1 MKHKAKRAAS
11 LALGLGLALQLGTAA
26 SAQGVPTGGY
36 ENGTAA
42 LNLTQ
47 IARYSAGQ
55 YNVDGGVM
63 EIVAYNQATE
73 WAYAINGQ
81 SGKLAAIPLAG
92 LTAGAHVE
100 ELTGTEIDVK
110 ALVEAEDSTFQYGD
124 MTSVAISPDSTT
136 LAAALQAQGSNDAGR
151 VALFTCE
158 EDGSLTLEALVET
171 GAQPDMV
178 TFAGDSVVLTADEGE
193 PREGYGENIA
203 DPKGS
208 VTVVDVEAQES
219 TVVDFSAFDS
229 QRDQLAEDGIVL
241 KKGSAPSVDL
251 EPEYIAVSGGKAYVT
266 LQENNAI
273 AVLDIESQ
281 AFEGVYSAGF
291 EDHST
296 TAIDLDK
303 KDDAYDPQTYE
314 SLLGIRMPDGI
325 AAFTVEGTTY
335 LVTANEG
342 DAREWGDEDQG
353 TFYLSEDER
362 DFGEEGV
369 SSPTGAITGE
379 NSGLEGKVV
388 FFKTEDFDGLD
399 PEKDYVFGGRSFT
412 VFQATENG
420 LEEVFTSGDDFEAL
434 TAQYVPEYFNASND
448 NAVLDDRSGKKGPE
462 AESVTVGTVDGK
474 TYAFVALERTGG
486 VMAYDVTDPEAITF
500 VNYVNTRDFGT
511 TVEGSEEYEDG
522 ELDKWVTGGD
532 VAPEGLLFLDAASS
546 PNGEPLL
553 LAACEVSG
561 TVAVYQLGSEDLTVL
576 PFTDVNNG
584 DWFLAAVQYVYE
596 NDRMAGT
603 SSTTFQPGVNLTRAM
618 AAQVLYNLEGQ
629 PAVTG
634 DTTFTD
640 AAAAGDWA
648 VKAITW
654 AEQTGVVAGIG
665 DGLFDPTA
673 NVTREEFAQMM
684 YNYASYKEYDLTLE
698 GDLSQFEDAS
708 AISGWAE
715 TAMSWAN
722 GSGLINGHDDGTI
735 DPQGTTTRAQ
745 AASILM
751 NFDQNVAE
759 N

>member
-100 ELTGTEIDVK
+100 ALTGTEIDVK

-369 SSPTGAITGE
+369 TSPTGAITAE

-576 PFTDVNNG
+576 PFTDVDSD

-603 SSTTFQPGVNLTRAM
+603 SSTTFQPEVNLTRAM

-640 AAAAGDWA
+640 AAAAGEWA

-708 AISGWAE
+708 AISSWAE

-751 NFDQNVAE
+751 NFDQNVVE

>member
-26 SAQGVPTGGY
+26 SAQGLPTGGY

-110 ALVEAEDSTFQYGD
+110 ALVEAEDGTFQYGD

-178 TFAGDSVVLTADEGE
+178 TFAGDGVVLTADEGE

-208 VTVVDVEAQES
+208 VTVVDVESQES
-219 TVVDFSAFDS
+219 TVVDFTAFDS

-241 KKGSAPSVDL
+241 KKGSAPSEDL

-273 AVLDIESQ
+273 AVLDIDSQ
-281 AFEGVYSAGF
+281 TFDGVYSAGF

-303 KDDAYDPQTYE
+303 KDDAYAPQTYE

-342 DAREWGDEDQG
+342 DAREWGDEDLG

-369 SSPTGAITGE
+369 TSPTGAITAE
-379 NSGLEGKVV
+379 NSGLTGKVV

-399 PEKDYVFGGRSFT
+399 PEKDYVFGSRSFT
-412 VFQATENG
+412 VFQVTENG

-434 TAQYVPEYFNASND
+434 TAQYVPDYFNSSND

-511 TVEGSEEYEDG
+511 IVEGSEEYEDG

-546 PNGEPLL
+546 PNGEPML

-576 PFTDVNNG
+576 PFTDVDSD

-603 SSTTFQPGVNLTRAM
+603 SSTTFQPEVNLTRAM

-629 PAVTG
+629 LAVTG

-640 AAAAGDWA
+640 AADAGDWA

-722 GSGLINGHDDGTI
+722 GGGLINGHEATGLI
-735 DPQGTTTRAQ
+735 DPAGTTTRGQ
-745 AASILM
+745 AASIIT
-751 NFDQNVAE
+751 NFDLNVAK
-759 N
+759 

>member
-100 ELTGTEIDVK
+100 ALTGTEIDVK

-158 EDGSLTLEALVET
+158 EDGTLTLEALVET

-178 TFAGDSVVLTADEGE
+178 TFAGDGVVLTADEGE

-325 AAFTVEGTTY
+325 AAFTVEGATY

-369 SSPTGAITGE
+369 TSPTGAITAE

-486 VMAYDVTDPEAITF
+486 VMVYDVTDPEAITF

-546 PNGEPLL
+546 PNGEPML

-576 PFTDVNNG
+576 PFTDVDSD

-603 SSTTFQPGVNLTRAM
+603 SSTTFQPEVNLTRAM

-640 AAAAGDWA
+640 AADAGDWA

-665 DGLFDPTA
+665 DGLFAPTA

-708 AISGWAE
+708 AISSWAE

>member
-158 EDGSLTLEALVET
+158 EDGTLTLEALVET

-178 TFAGDSVVLTADEGE
+178 TFAGDGVVLTADEGE

-303 KDDAYDPQTYE
+303 KDDAYDPQIYE

-362 DFGEEGV
+362 DFSEEGV
-369 SSPTGAITGE
+369 TSPTGAITAE

-434 TAQYVPEYFNASND
+434 TAQYVPEYFNVSND

-576 PFTDVNNG
+576 PFTDVDSD

-603 SSTTFQPGVNLTRAM
+603 SSTTFQPEVNLTRAM

-640 AAAAGDWA
+640 AADAGDWA

-708 AISGWAE
+708 AISSWAE

>member
-158 EDGSLTLEALVET
+158 EDGTLTLEALVET

-178 TFAGDSVVLTADEGE
+178 TFAGDGVVLTADEGE
-193 PREGYGENIA
+193 PREGYGEDIA

-369 SSPTGAITGE
+369 TSPTGAITGE

-603 SSTTFQPGVNLTRAM
+603 SSTTFQPEVNLTRAM
-618 AAQVLYNLEGQ
+618 AAQVLYNLEDQ

>member
-193 PREGYGENIA
+193 PREGYGEDIA

-369 SSPTGAITGE
+369 TSPTGAITAE

-412 VFQATENG
+412 VFQVTENG

-561 TVAVYQLGSEDLTVL
+561 TVAVYQLGSEDLAVL
-576 PFTDVNNG
+576 PFTDVNSD

-603 SSTTFQPGVNLTRAM
+603 SSTTFQPEVNLTRAM

-640 AAAAGDWA
+640 AAAAGEWA

-665 DGLFDPTA
+665 DGLFAPTA

-751 NFDQNVAE
+751 NFDQNVVE

>member
-100 ELTGTEIDVK
+100 ALTGTEIDVK

-158 EDGSLTLEALVET
+158 EDGTLTLEALVET

-178 TFAGDSVVLTADEGE
+178 TFAGDGVVLTADEGE
-193 PREGYGENIA
+193 PREGYGEDIA

-342 DAREWGDEDQG
+342 DAREWGDEDQD

-369 SSPTGAITGE
+369 TSPTGAITAE

-420 LEEVFTSGDDFEAL
+420 LEEVFTSGDDFEAH

-486 VMAYDVTDPEAITF
+486 VMVYDVTDPEAITF

-576 PFTDVNNG
+576 PFTDVDSD

-603 SSTTFQPGVNLTRAM
+603 SSTTFQPEVHLTRAM

-698 GDLSQFEDAS
+698 GDLSPFEDAS

>member
-178 TFAGDSVVLTADEGE
+178 TFAGDGVVLTADEGE

-273 AVLDIESQ
+273 AVLDIDSQ
-281 AFEGVYSAGF
+281 TFEGVYSAGF

-369 SSPTGAITGE
+369 TSPTGAITAE

-420 LEEVFTSGDDFEAL
+420 LEEVFTSGDDFEAH

-486 VMAYDVTDPEAITF
+486 VMVYDVTDPEAITF

-603 SSTTFQPGVNLTRAM
+603 SSTTFQPEVNLTRAM

-640 AAAAGDWA
+640 AAAAGEWA

-665 DGLFDPTA
+665 DGLFAPTA

>member
-1 MKHKAKRAAS
+1 MKRTKW
-11 LALGLGLALQLGTAA
+11 LALGLCGALLLAALTACSADSGQEEETVSPTPEETESVSTTPAAEEEDAVQETAA
-26 SAQGVPTGGY
+26 PD
-36 ENGTAA
+36 ETA
-42 LNLTQ
+42 
-47 IARYSAGQ
+47 
-55 YNVDGGVM
+55 D
-63 EIVAYNQATE
+63 
-73 WAYAINGQ
+73 
-81 SGKLAAIPLAG
+81 AG
-92 LTAGAHVE
+92 LTLAFTLLDADGAPLSDASLQ
-100 ELTGTEIDVK
+100 LTIG
-110 ALVEAEDSTFQYGD
+110 ED
-124 MTSVAISPDSTT
+124 
-136 LAAALQAQGSNDAGR
+136 QADYPA
-151 VALFTCE
+151 E
-158 EDGSLTLEALVET
+158 EDGTLTLEALVET

-178 TFAGDSVVLTADEGE
+178 TFAGDGVVLTADEGE
-193 PREGYGENIA
+193 PREGYGEDIA

-369 SSPTGAITGE
+369 TSPTGAITAE

-486 VMAYDVTDPEAITF
+486 VMAYDVTDPAAITF

-576 PFTDVNNG
+576 PFTDVDSD
-584 DWFLAAVQYVYE
+584 DWFYDGAAYVTEQLDRGLIDFGLIFGPVDSAKYEALTLPERDVWGVLMRRDQPLAAKESVSPE
-596 NDRMAGT
+596 DLWDKPLII
-603 SSTTFQPGVNLTRAM
+603 S
-618 AAQVLYNLEGQ
+618 AQKDGSWPVFAWLRRDVSRLNVVATYNLVFNASLLTSEGLGY
-629 PAVTG
+629 T
-634 DTTFTD
+634 
-640 AAAAGDWA
+640 
-648 VKAITW
+648 
-654 AEQTGVVAGIG
+654 
-665 DGLFDPTA
+665 LCFDRL
-673 NVTREEFAQMM
+673 V
-684 YNYASYKEYDLTLE
+684 
-698 GDLSQFEDAS
+698 S
-708 AISGWAE
+708 ADE
-715 TAMSWAN
+715 
-722 GSGLINGHDDGTI
+722 GSGLCFR
-735 DPQGTTTRAQ
+735 PFSPRLEAE
-745 AASILM
+745 AALIWRKYQLM
-751 NFDQNVAE
+751 SRPAARFLEELRRVLERGN
-759 N
+759 

>member
-158 EDGSLTLEALVET
+158 EDGTLTLEALVET

-178 TFAGDSVVLTADEGE
+178 TFAGDGVVLTADEGE

-369 SSPTGAITGE
+369 TSPTGAITAE

-486 VMAYDVTDPEAITF
+486 VMVYDVTDPEAITF

-603 SSTTFQPGVNLTRAM
+603 SSTTFQPEVHLTRAM

-640 AAAAGDWA
+640 AAAAGEWA

-708 AISGWAE
+708 AISSWAE

>member
-110 ALVEAEDSTFQYGD
+110 ALVEAEDGTFQYGD

-178 TFAGDSVVLTADEGE
+178 TFAGDGVVLTADEGE

-208 VTVVDVEAQES
+208 VTVVDVESQES
-219 TVVDFSAFDS
+219 TVVDFTAFDS
-229 QRDQLAEDGIVL
+229 QRDQLAEAGIVL
-241 KKGSAPSVDL
+241 KKGSTPSVDL

-273 AVLDIESQ
+273 AVLDIDSQ
-281 AFEGVYSAGF
+281 TFDGVYSAGF

-303 KDDAYDPQTYE
+303 KDDAYAPKTYE

-342 DAREWGDEDQG
+342 DAREWGDEDLG

-369 SSPTGAITGE
+369 TSPTGAITGE

-412 VFQATENG
+412 VFQVTQDG

-486 VMAYDVTDPEAITF
+486 VMVYDVTDPEAITF

-511 TVEGSEEYEDG
+511 IVEGSEEYEDG

-576 PFTDVNNG
+576 PFTDVDSD

-596 NDRMAGT
+596 NGRMAGT
-603 SSTTFQPGVNLTRAM
+603 SSTTFQPEVNLTRAM

-629 PAVTG
+629 PAITG

-640 AAAAGDWA
+640 AADAGEWA

-684 YNYASYKEYDLTLE
+684 YNYASYMEYDLTLE

-722 GSGLINGHDDGTI
+722 GSGLINGHEATGLI
-735 DPQGTTTRAQ
+735 DPAGTTTRGQ
-745 AASILM
+745 AASIIT
-751 NFDQNVAE
+751 NFDLNVAK
-759 N
+759 

>member
-100 ELTGTEIDVK
+100 ALTGTEIDVK

-178 TFAGDSVVLTADEGE
+178 TFAGDGVVLTADEGE

-342 DAREWGDEDQG
+342 DAREWGDEDLD

-369 SSPTGAITGE
+369 TSPTGAITAE

-486 VMAYDVTDPEAITF
+486 VMAYDVTDPAAITF

-546 PNGEPLL
+546 PNGEPML

-576 PFTDVNNG
+576 PFTDVNSD

-603 SSTTFQPGVNLTRAM
+603 SSTTFQPEVNLTRAM

>member
-100 ELTGTEIDVK
+100 ALTGTEIDVK

-178 TFAGDSVVLTADEGE
+178 TFAGDGVVLTADEGE

-208 VTVVDVEAQES
+208 VTVVDVEAKES

-325 AAFTVEGTTY
+325 AAFTVEGATY

-369 SSPTGAITGE
+369 TSPTGAITAE

-388 FFKTEDFDGLD
+388 FFKTEDFDGLN

-486 VMAYDVTDPEAITF
+486 VMVYDVTDPEAITF

-576 PFTDVNNG
+576 PFTDVNSD

-603 SSTTFQPGVNLTRAM
+603 SSTTFQPEVHLTRAM

-665 DGLFDPTA
+665 DGLFAPTA

>member
-110 ALVEAEDSTFQYGD
+110 ALVEAEDGTFQYGD

-178 TFAGDSVVLTADEGE
+178 TFAGDGVVLTADEGE

-208 VTVVDVEAQES
+208 VTVVDVESQES
-219 TVVDFSAFDS
+219 TVVDFTAFDS

-241 KKGSAPSVDL
+241 KKGSAPSEDL

-273 AVLDIESQ
+273 AVLDIDSQ
-281 AFEGVYSAGF
+281 TFDGVYSAGF

-303 KDDAYDPQTYE
+303 KDDAYAPQTYE

-342 DAREWGDEDQG
+342 DAREWGDEDLG

-369 SSPTGAITGE
+369 TSPTGAITAE
-379 NSGLEGKVV
+379 NSGLTGKVV

-399 PEKDYVFGGRSFT
+399 PEKDYVFGSRSFT
-412 VFQATENG
+412 VFQVTENG

-486 VMAYDVTDPEAITF
+486 VMVYDVTDPEAITF

-522 ELDKWVTGGD
+522 KLDKWVTGGD

-576 PFTDVNNG
+576 PFTDVDSD

-603 SSTTFQPGVNLTRAM
+603 SSTTFQPEVNLTRAM

-629 PAVTG
+629 LAVTG

-640 AAAAGDWA
+640 AADAGDWA

-722 GSGLINGHDDGTI
+722 GSGLINGHEATGLI
-735 DPQGTTTRAQ
+735 DPAGTTTRGQ
-745 AASILM
+745 AASIIT
-751 NFDQNVAE
+751 NFDLNVAK
-759 N
+759 

>member
-100 ELTGTEIDVK
+100 ALTGTEIDVK

-178 TFAGDSVVLTADEGE
+178 TFAGDGVVLTADEGE

-369 SSPTGAITGE
+369 TSPTGAITAE

-412 VFQATENG
+412 VFQVTENG

-522 ELDKWVTGGD
+522 EMDKWVTGGD

-576 PFTDVNNG
+576 PFTDVDSD

-596 NDRMAGT
+596 NGRMAGT
-603 SSTTFQPGVNLTRAM
+603 SSTTFQPEVHLTRAM

-640 AAAAGDWA
+640 AADAGDWA

>member
-100 ELTGTEIDVK
+100 ALTGTEIDVK

-251 EPEYIAVSGGKAYVT
+251 EPEYIAVSDGKAYVT

-369 SSPTGAITGE
+369 TSPTGAITAE

-576 PFTDVNNG
+576 PFTDVDSD

-603 SSTTFQPGVNLTRAM
+603 SSTTFQPEVNLTRAM

-640 AAAAGDWA
+640 AADAGDWA

-698 GDLSQFEDAS
+698 GDLSQFDDAS

>member
-178 TFAGDSVVLTADEGE
+178 TFAGDGVVLTADEGE

-369 SSPTGAITGE
+369 TSPTGAITAE

-576 PFTDVNNG
+576 PFTDVNSD

-603 SSTTFQPGVNLTRAM
+603 SSTTFQPEVHLTRAM

>member
-1 MKHKAKRAAS
+1 MKHKVKRAAS
-11 LALGLGLALQLGTAA
+11 LALSLGLALQLGNAA
-26 SAQGVPTGGY
+26 SAQGLPTGGY

-63 EIVAYNQATE
+63 EIVAYNQATG

-110 ALVEAEDSTFQYGD
+110 ALVEAEDGTFQYGD

-136 LAAALQAQGSNDAGR
+136 LAAALQAQDSNDAGR

-178 TFAGDSVVLTADEGE
+178 TFAGDGVVLTADEGE

-208 VTVVDVEAQES
+208 VTVVDVESQES
-219 TVVDFSAFDS
+219 TVVDFTAFDS
-229 QRDQLAEDGIVL
+229 QRDQLAEAGIVL
-241 KKGSAPSVDL
+241 KKGSTPSVDL

-273 AVLDIESQ
+273 AVLDIDSQ
-281 AFEGVYSAGF
+281 TFDGVYSAGF

-353 TFYLSEDER
+353 TFYISEDER
-362 DFGEEGV
+362 DFSEEGV
-369 SSPTGAITGE
+369 TSPTGGITGE
-379 NSGLEGKVV
+379 GSGLEGKVV

-434 TAQYVPEYFNASND
+434 TAQYVPDYFNSSND

-486 VMAYDVTDPEAITF
+486 VMVYDVTDPEAITF

-511 TVEGSEEYEDG
+511 TVEGSQEYEDG

-576 PFTDVNNG
+576 PFTDVNSD

-596 NDRMAGT
+596 NSRMAGT
-603 SSTTFQPGVNLTRAM
+603 SSTTFQPEVNLTRAM

-629 PAVTG
+629 LAVTG

-640 AAAAGDWA
+640 AADAGEWA

-684 YNYASYKEYDLTLE
+684 FNYASYKEYDLTLE

-722 GSGLINGHDDGTI
+722 GSGLINGHEATGLI
-735 DPQGTTTRAQ
+735 DPAGTTTRAQ
-745 AASILM
+745 AASIIT
-751 NFDQNVAE
+751 NFDLNVAK
-759 N
+759 

>member
-11 LALGLGLALQLGTAA
+11 LTLGLGLALQLGTAA

-100 ELTGTEIDVK
+100 ALTGTEIDVK

-158 EDGSLTLEALVET
+158 EDGTLTLEALVET

-325 AAFTVEGTTY
+325 AAFTVEGATY

-362 DFGEEGV
+362 DFSEEGV
-369 SSPTGAITGE
+369 TSPTGAITAE

-412 VFQATENG
+412 VFQVTENG

-486 VMAYDVTDPEAITF
+486 VMVYDVTDPEAITF

-561 TVAVYQLGSEDLTVL
+561 TVAVYQLGSDDLTVL
-576 PFTDVNNG
+576 PFTDVNSD

-603 SSTTFQPGVNLTRAM
+603 SSTTFQPEVNLTRAM

-640 AAAAGDWA
+640 AAAAGEWA

>member
-110 ALVEAEDSTFQYGD
+110 ALVEAEDGTFQYGD

-178 TFAGDSVVLTADEGE
+178 TFAGDGVVLTADEGE

-208 VTVVDVEAQES
+208 VTVVDVESQES

-241 KKGSAPSVDL
+241 KKGSAPSEDL

-281 AFEGVYSAGF
+281 TFEGVYSAGF

-303 KDDAYDPQTYE
+303 KDDAYAPKTYE

-325 AAFTVEGTTY
+325 AAFTVEGATY

-342 DAREWGDEDQG
+342 DAREWGDEDHG

-369 SSPTGAITGE
+369 TSPTGAITAE

-434 TAQYVPEYFNASND
+434 TAQYVPDYFNSSND

-474 TYAFVALERTGG
+474 SYAFVALERTGG
-486 VMAYDVTDPEAITF
+486 VMVYDVTDPAAITF

-511 TVEGSEEYEDG
+511 TVEGSQEYEDG

-546 PNGEPLL
+546 PNGEPMLL
-553 LAACEVSG
+553 TACEVSG

-576 PFTDVNNG
+576 PFTDVNSD

-596 NDRMAGT
+596 NSRMAGT
-603 SSTTFQPGVNLTRAM
+603 SSTTFQPEVNLTRAM

-629 PAVTG
+629 LAVTG

-640 AAAAGDWA
+640 AADAGDWA

-665 DGLFDPTA
+665 DGLFDPTS

-684 YNYASYKEYDLTLE
+684 YNYASYKEYDLTRE
-698 GDLSQFEDAS
+698 GNLSQFEDAS

-722 GSGLINGHDDGTI
+722 GSGLINGHEATGLI
-735 DPQGTTTRAQ
+735 DPAGTTTRAQ
-745 AASILM
+745 AASIIT
-751 NFDQNVAE
+751 NFDLNVAK
-759 N
+759 

>member
-42 LNLTQ
+42 LDLTQ

-178 TFAGDSVVLTADEGE
+178 TFAGDGVVLTADEGE

-208 VTVVDVEAQES
+208 VTVVDVESQES
-219 TVVDFSAFDS
+219 TVVDFTAFDS
-229 QRDQLAEDGIVL
+229 QRDQLAEAGIVL
-241 KKGSAPSVDL
+241 KKGSTPSVDL

-273 AVLDIESQ
+273 AVLDIDSQ
-281 AFEGVYSAGF
+281 TFDGVYSAGF

-325 AAFTVEGTTY
+325 AAFTVEGATY

-362 DFGEEGV
+362 DFSEEGV
-369 SSPTGAITGE
+369 TSPTGAITAE

-486 VMAYDVTDPEAITF
+486 VMVYDVTDPEAITF

-511 TVEGSEEYEDG
+511 IVEGSEEYEDG

-561 TVAVYQLGSEDLTVL
+561 TVSVYQLGSEDLTVL
-576 PFTDVNNG
+576 PFADVDG
-584 DWFLAAVQYVYE
+584 GEWFLTAVQYVYE
-596 NDRMAGT
+596 NGRMAGT
-603 SSTTFQPGVNLTRAM
+603 SSTTFQPEVNLTRAM

-640 AAAAGDWA
+640 AAAAGEWA

-684 YNYASYKEYDLTLE
+684 YNYAEYKGYDLTAR
-698 GDLSQFEDAS
+698 GDLSRYPDGGTVA
-708 AISGWAE
+708 GWAQ
-715 TAMSWAN
+715 TAMEWAN
-722 GSGLINGHDDGTI
+722 GNRLINGHEATGLI
-735 DPQGTTTRAQ
+735 DPAGTTTRAQ
-745 AASILM
+745 AASIIT
-751 NFDQNVAE
+751 NFDLNVAK
-759 N
+759 

>member
-100 ELTGTEIDVK
+100 ALTGTEIDVK

-362 DFGEEGV
+362 DFSEEGV
-369 SSPTGAITGE
+369 TSPTGAITAE

-522 ELDKWVTGGD
+522 EMDKWVTGGD

-576 PFTDVNNG
+576 PFTDVDSD

-596 NDRMAGT
+596 NGRMAGT
-603 SSTTFQPGVNLTRAM
+603 SSTTFQPEVHLTRAM

-640 AAAAGDWA
+640 AADAGDWA

>member
-110 ALVEAEDSTFQYGD
+110 ALVEAEDGTFQYGD

-178 TFAGDSVVLTADEGE
+178 TFAGDGVVLTADEGE
-193 PREGYGENIA
+193 PREGYGETIA

-369 SSPTGAITGE
+369 TSPTGAITAE

-412 VFQATENG
+412 VFQVTQDG

-486 VMAYDVTDPEAITF
+486 VMVYDVTDPEAITF

-576 PFTDVNNG
+576 PFTDVDG
-584 DWFLAAVQYVYE
+584 DDWFLAAVQYVYE

-603 SSTTFQPGVNLTRAM
+603 SSTTFQPEVNLTRAM
-618 AAQVLYNLEGQ
+618 AAQVLYNLESQ
-629 PAVTG
+629 PTVTG

-640 AAAAGDWA
+640 AADAGDWA

-684 YNYASYKEYDLTLE
+684 YNYASYMEYDLTLE
-698 GDLSQFEDAS
+698 GDLSQFEDAF

-722 GSGLINGHDDGTI
+722 GGGLINGHEATGLI
-735 DPQGTTTRAQ
+735 DPAGTTTRGQ
-745 AASILM
+745 AASIIT
-751 NFDQNVAE
+751 NFDLNVAK
-759 N
+759 

>member
-110 ALVEAEDSTFQYGD
+110 ALVEAEDGTFQYGD

-158 EDGSLTLEALVET
+158 EDGSLTLDALVET

-178 TFAGDSVVLTADEGE
+178 TFAGDGVVLTADEGE
-193 PREGYGENIA
+193 PREGYGEDIA

-208 VTVVDVEAQES
+208 VTVVDVEARES

-241 KKGSAPSVDL
+241 KKGSAPSEDL
-251 EPEYIAVSGGKAYVT
+251 EPEYIAVSGCKAYVT

-281 AFEGVYSAGF
+281 TFDGVYSAGF

-325 AAFTVEGTTY
+325 AAFTVEGATY

-342 DAREWGDEDQG
+342 DAREWGDEDHG

-369 SSPTGAITGE
+369 TSPTGGITGE
-379 NSGLEGKVV
+379 GSGLEGKVV

-434 TAQYVPEYFNASND
+434 TAQYVPDYFNSSND

-474 TYAFVALERTGG
+474 SYAFVALERTGG
-486 VMAYDVTDPEAITF
+486 VMVYDVTDPAAITF

-511 TVEGSEEYEDG
+511 TVEGSQEYEDG

-546 PNGEPLL
+546 PNGEPMLL
-553 LAACEVSG
+553 TACEVSG

-576 PFTDVNNG
+576 PFTDVNSD
-584 DWFLAAVQYVYE
+584 DWFLAAVQYVYK
-596 NDRMAGT
+596 NSRMAGT
-603 SSTTFQPGVNLTRAM
+603 SSTTFQPEVNLTRAM

-640 AAAAGDWA
+640 AADAGDWA

-665 DGLFDPTA
+665 DGLFDPTS
-673 NVTREEFAQMM
+673 NVTREEFAQMI
-684 YNYASYKEYDLTLE
+684 YNYASYKEYDLTRE

-722 GSGLINGHDDGTI
+722 GSGLINGHEATGLI
-735 DPQGTTTRAQ
+735 DPAGTTTRAQ
-745 AASILM
+745 AASIIT
-751 NFDQNVAE
+751 NFDLNVAK
-759 N
+759 

>member
-92 LTAGAHVE
+92 LTAGAHLE

-178 TFAGDSVVLTADEGE
+178 TFAGDGVVLTADEGE

-342 DAREWGDEDQG
+342 DAREWGDEDLD

-369 SSPTGAITGE
+369 TSPTGAITAE

-603 SSTTFQPGVNLTRAM
+603 SSTTFQPEVNLTRAM

>member
-178 TFAGDSVVLTADEGE
+178 TFAGDGVVLTADEGE

-369 SSPTGAITGE
+369 TSPTGAITAE

-603 SSTTFQPGVNLTRAM
+603 SSTTFQPEVNLTRAM

-640 AAAAGDWA
+640 AADAGDWA

-708 AISGWAE
+708 AISSWAE

>member
-26 SAQGVPTGGY
+26 SAQGVPTSGY

-100 ELTGTEIDVK
+100 ALTGTEIDVK

-178 TFAGDSVVLTADEGE
+178 TFAGDGVVLTADEGE

-369 SSPTGAITGE
+369 TSPTGAITAE

-412 VFQATENG
+412 VFQVTENG

-576 PFTDVNNG
+576 PFTDVNSD

-603 SSTTFQPGVNLTRAM
+603 SSTTFQPEVNLTRAM

-708 AISGWAE
+708 AISSWAE

>member
-178 TFAGDSVVLTADEGE
+178 TFAGDGVVLTADEGE

-369 SSPTGAITGE
+369 TSPTGAITAE

-399 PEKDYVFGGRSFT
+399 PERDYVFGGRSFT

-576 PFTDVNNG
+576 PFTDVDSD

-603 SSTTFQPGVNLTRAM
+603 SSTTFQPEVNLTRAM

-640 AAAAGDWA
+640 AADAGDWA

>member
-100 ELTGTEIDVK
+100 ALTGTEIDVK

-369 SSPTGAITGE
+369 TSPTGAITAE

-603 SSTTFQPGVNLTRAM
+603 SSTTFQPEVNLTRAM

>member
-110 ALVEAEDSTFQYGD
+110 ALVEAEDGTFQYGD

-178 TFAGDSVVLTADEGE
+178 TFAGDGVVLTADEGE
-193 PREGYGENIA
+193 PREGYGEDIA

-208 VTVVDVEAQES
+208 VTVVDVEARES

-241 KKGSAPSVDL
+241 KKGSAPSEDL

-281 AFEGVYSAGF
+281 TFEGVYSAGF

-303 KDDAYDPQTYE
+303 KDDAYAPKTYE

-325 AAFTVEGTTY
+325 AAFTVEGATY

-342 DAREWGDEDQG
+342 DAREWGDEDHG

-369 SSPTGAITGE
+369 TSPTGGITGE
-379 NSGLEGKVV
+379 GSGLEGKVV

-434 TAQYVPEYFNASND
+434 TAQYVPDYFNSSND

-486 VMAYDVTDPEAITF
+486 VMVYDVTDPEAITF

-576 PFTDVNNG
+576 PFTDVDSD
-584 DWFLAAVQYVYE
+584 DWFLTAVQYVYE
-596 NDRMAGT
+596 NGRMAGT
-603 SSTTFQPGVNLTRAM
+603 SSTTFQPEVNLTRAM
-618 AAQVLYNLEGQ
+618 AAQVLYNLESQ
-629 PAVTG
+629 PTVTG

-640 AAAAGDWA
+640 AADAGDWA

-722 GSGLINGHDDGTI
+722 GGGLINGHEATGLI
-735 DPQGTTTRAQ
+735 DPAGTTTRGQ
-745 AASILM
+745 AASIIT
-751 NFDQNVAE
+751 NFDLNVAK
-759 N
+759 

>member
-100 ELTGTEIDVK
+100 ALTGTEIDVK

-158 EDGSLTLEALVET
+158 EDGTLTLEALVET

-178 TFAGDSVVLTADEGE
+178 TFAGDGVVLTADEGE

-369 SSPTGAITGE
+369 TSPTGAITAE

-486 VMAYDVTDPEAITF
+486 VMVYDVTDPEAITF

-546 PNGEPLL
+546 PNGEPML

-576 PFTDVNNG
+576 PFTDVDSD
-584 DWFLAAVQYVYE
+584 DWFLAAVQYVYG

-603 SSTTFQPGVNLTRAM
+603 SSTTFQPEVHLTRAM

-640 AAAAGDWA
+640 AAAAGEWA